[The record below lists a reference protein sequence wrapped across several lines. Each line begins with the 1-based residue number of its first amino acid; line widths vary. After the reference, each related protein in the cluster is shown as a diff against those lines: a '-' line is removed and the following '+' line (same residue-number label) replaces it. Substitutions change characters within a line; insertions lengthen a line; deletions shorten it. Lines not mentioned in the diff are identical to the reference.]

1 MALEDI
7 PAELR
12 ERKIWMLWL
21 SENGTKVPYRTGGG
35 RGSSTDPQAWTSFEM
50 ACKQQRL
57 YTGIALAINDP
68 YCGIDLDGCL
78 DADGQL
84 ADWAAEIV
92 EAFQG
97 LAYCEISPSG
107 TGLKLITRARKPDAT
122 KCKAKMGEGK
132 CQVEIYDKARFW
144 AMTGQIWNGM
154 DSIGDGSEALRRL
167 CERLWGHEKPVERIQ
182 AESLVSSGSL
192 IDSARAYVANV
203 PGATKGS
210 LRDSAFRLSGH
221 LHAFV
226 SEDHERLDDH
236 SVLQLL
242 REWNQRNSPPLKDKE
257 LEEAAVNG
265 RKNGNPPADKI
276 VHDGRVRQITKID
289 VEQYAVE
296 IDLDGARPEPKQA
309 AQIPEEKKQALHK
322 KPGKFPAG
330 LTDAPGIIGELVEH
344 NLRTAHYP
352 LPELALAGALALIST
367 LCGRKVIDHQRTRP
381 NMMILGLA
389 PSGGG
394 KDWARVL
401 NAEILQGCGGENM
414 VGPERIGSHAGIIT
428 QMEAEPVTL
437 FQIDE
442 IGHMVAAMQ
451 QRTSPHLFQISS
463 VLMQLYS
470 SSGRVWMADALGD
483 RQKVKKLYYPSL
495 TLYGTSVP
503 DGFWQRLTEENL
515 TGGLIGRCCVF
526 ESPDYVRWHEPAT
539 DNIPDQILDR
549 ARAWIRFQPHSGDLA
564 GTAVDGSSPKLVM
577 QTEEAR
583 QRLNDHT
590 MAISDKRINEDTIDA
605 AIWSRTAEKTR
616 KLALLFACS
625 RFDGTEWPTI
635 QREDADR
642 AIRLNN
648 FLTRRMLWQAQNSVA
663 ETDFHRNLNYVQ
675 KILADAGGKW
685 VSLGQITQ
693 RTRRLSPRE
702 RKDVLQ
708 HLIQEEAVETVMEDT
723 GGRPRQKFRK
733 KNS

>member
-12 ERKIWMLWL
+12 ERRIWMLWL
-21 SENGTKVPYRTGGG
+21 SENGTKIPYRTGGG

-50 ACKQQRL
+50 ACKQEHL
-57 YTGIALAINDP
+57 YTGIALAINYP

-92 EAFQG
+92 EAFRG
-97 LAYCEISPSG
+97 LAYCEVSPSG
-107 TGLKLITRARKPDAT
+107 TGLKLITRARKPDGAR
-122 KCKAKMGEGK
+122 CVAKMGEGK
-132 CQVEIYDKARFW
+132 CQVEIYDQGRFW
-144 AMTGQIWNGM
+144 AMTGNVWGGM
-154 DSIGDGSEALRRL
+154 DSIGDGSEALRGL
-167 CERLWGHEKPVERIQ
+167 CERLWPAEKPKPQTQ
-182 AESLVSSGSL
+182 AQRLPAGSGGSL
-192 IDSARAYVANV
+192 WDRAANYVANCDNV
-203 PGATKGS
+203 AEGGRQTA
-210 LRDSAFRLSGH
+210 AFQLAGH
-221 LHAFV
+221 LWAIV
-226 SEDHERLDDH
+226 GDMGERLTM
-236 SVLQLL
+236 SQVNELVIG
-242 REWNQRNSPPLKDKE
+242 WNASNSPPLPEDE
-257 LEEAAVNG
+257 LERAIRNG
-265 RKNGNPPADKI
+265 RDRGTPPADKI
-276 VHDGRVRQITKID
+276 PD
-289 VEQYAVE
+289 VIIVEDFDVE
-296 IDLDGARPEPKQA
+296 IDLDGSRPEPTQA

-470 SSGRVWMADALGD
+470 SSGRVWMADAYGD
-483 RQKVKKLYYPSL
+483 RAKVKRLYYPSL

-526 ESPDYVRWHEPAT
+526 ESPDYVRWHEPAA
-539 DNIPDQILDR
+539 DNIPDQILNR